1 MSAKVLITGGT
12 GLVGTELTRILTK
25 KGFEVSHLSRKANSE
40 SAIPVYAWNVTNGT
54 IDEEA
59 LAVDHIVHLAG
70 AGVADQ
76 KWTNSRKE
84 IIYQSRIASTEL
96 LKEKVS
102 ALGIKLKSFISASAI
117 GYYGLDTADET
128 MTEESPSANDFLA
141 GVVKDWEAAADQFE
155 NLSDRVVKVR
165 IGIVLAKHGG
175 ALPKLVQPVKYGVGA
190 PLGDGSQY
198 MSWIHLRD
206 LVAIFSWALENE
218 IDGVFN
224 AVAPEAVSNKKMT
237 QEIASV
243 LNRPLL
249 LPPVPSFALKFLLGE
264 MSGIVLGG
272 NKVSSKK
279 LVDAGF
285 NFEFQSVTEALRDL
299 LK

>member
-1 MSAKVLITGGT
+1 M
-12 GLVGTELTRILTK
+12 VGTELTRILTK
-25 KGFEVSHLSRKANSE
+25 KGLEVSHLSRKANSE

-249 LPPVPSFALKFLLGE
+249 LPQVPSFALKFLLGE

>member
-249 LPPVPSFALKFLLGE
+249 LPQVPSFALKFLLGE

>member
-1 MSAKVLITGGT
+1 M
-12 GLVGTELTRILTK
+12 VGTELTRILTK

-249 LPPVPSFALKFLLGE
+249 LPQVPSFALKFLLGE